1 MTLSG
6 TRPPDYPPNRVAI
19 TGASGFLGSA
29 LAAQLQS
36 SGFAVQRV
44 RRTQHA
50 ASPDISWL
58 PSLGMLDG
66 SALEG
71 VDAVVNLA
79 GEPISRPWTAKRK
92 QAIRESRILGTSLL
106 ARTIAQL
113 KRPPRLLLSGSA
125 IGIYGDRGEEEL
137 DESSTLGSDFLATT
151 AIDWESATEPARQA
165 GIRVVLLRTGVVLS
179 PGGGALAK
187 MLLPFKVGLGGRIGS
202 GEQWMSW
209 IGLGDWVAAARF
221 LLTSNATSG
230 AVNLV
235 APNPVPNAEFAT
247 TLARVLGRPA
257 VARVPAAAI
266 GLLLGEMGRSTVLA
280 SQRIRP
286 LRLIQEGFEF
296 THPTLEQAL
305 RAELGKERRAPSA

>member
-1 MTLSG
+1 MTHSG

-50 ASPDISWL
+50 ASPDIAWL
-58 PSLGMLDG
+58 PPLGMLDG

-79 GEPISRPWTAKRK
+79 GEPISRPWTSKRK
-92 QAIRESRILGTSLL
+92 QAIRESRISGTSLL

-165 GIRVVLLRTGVVLS
+165 GIRVVLAGRGRRGS
-179 PGGGALAK
+179 P
-187 MLLPFKVGLGGRIGS
+187 
-202 GEQWMSW
+202 
-209 IGLGDWVAAARF
+209 
-221 LLTSNATSG
+221 
-230 AVNLV
+230 
-235 APNPVPNAEFAT
+235 
-247 TLARVLGRPA
+247 
-257 VARVPAAAI
+257 
-266 GLLLGEMGRSTVLA
+266 
-280 SQRIRP
+280 
-286 LRLIQEGFEF
+286 RLCE
-296 THPTLEQAL
+296 
-305 RAELGKERRAPSA
+305 

>member
-113 KRPPRLLLSGSA
+113 KPRLLLSGSA

-187 MLLPFKVGLGGRIGS
+187 MLLPFKLGLGGRIGS
-202 GEQWMSW
+202 GQQWMSW
-209 IGLGDWVAAARF
+209 IGLGDWVAAVRF
-221 LLTSNATSG
+221 LLASEATAG

-305 RAELGKERRAPSA
+305 RAELGKERRAPRA